1 MLQKGRPAPRDAPSS
16 RATAGSVAL
25 MRTTRPT
32 RGKDSMQITRDE
44 PPRNFV
50 IGALLITAALLWLA
64 LRLDLLPA
72 LLAGLLVFELVHALT
87 LRLPFVRERKARMV
101 AVMLL
106 VVVVV
111 GLFSLCIFAAVL
123 FFRSDTGGYVV
134 LLRKGAEVIQSW
146 RGLMPAWIVATLPTD
161 AGSLQTSVL
170 AWLKEHLAAVQSFG
184 QEGTKILVRIVI
196 GMVIGALVA
205 LRQADPPVDYRPL
218 ARALVNRA
226 VRFGDGFRRVVFA
239 QVRIAAVN
247 AALTA
252 LYLVVL
258 LPLLGIQLPL
268 VKTMIAVT
276 FVAGLIPVFGNL
288 ISNVVIVVVSL
299 SVGPIVALGSLVYLI
314 VIHKLEYF
322 LNARLVGTRIQ
333 ARAWELLIAML
344 LMEAAFG
351 IAGLIA
357 APIYFAYLKDELTAA
372 GWV

>member
-16 RATAGSVAL
+16 RATADSVAL
-25 MRTTRPT
+25 MRTTRPI

-276 FVAGLIPVFGNL
+276 FVAGLVPVFGNL